1 MKILWLATFIMN
13 RLTYN
18 YKFMLISVLFLC
30 PIALLS
36 TQLWNQWE
44 QDIQTTAT
52 EAKGIN
58 VIKELNALSLHAAQ
72 LRDVLMA
79 YNYDRSE
86 NTTARKIRLRKET
99 TELLE
104 QFAAQYQDSYLVK
117 GAQLER
123 LEKARQQAFREDLGA
138 QIMLREY
145 MVSYGSLVDEINA
158 VAYEIA
164 KSSGLANDAD
174 EKLST
179 EIGVYFENVR
189 PLLNQ
194 LGKLRGYGNNTLN
207 TNFLDSA
214 TFTEVDAS
222 YFNTQTAFDD
232 FRSVVDKI
240 SQQHPDATIITAAP
254 AAIDAV
260 DKLLYLF
267 NDQVVEAISER
278 QTWPQYNEQTS
289 QLIEAAH
296 QIETAVL
303 ERALVL
309 VQQRLDSKKQN
320 RMVMVISLFLLLAL
334 ITYLY
339 LGLYF
344 SLSASVSN
352 MVSSARQVADGD
364 ITVELRNHTRDEFS
378 TLVKNFNAMV
388 KQMRQ
393 LIRASR
399 ESSDTV
405 SQHANQVK
413 ELADQNTAIVRLQ
426 TEETS
431 KIRLAMEEMSSASE
445 EVARETEFTAN
456 AAEEADENARD
467 GQQLVQE
474 AVKSFESLTAN
485 IHGSMQVVERL
496 AEQSRG
502 VTDILSV
509 IKSIAEQTN
518 LLALNAAIEAARA
531 GEQGRGFAVVA
542 DEVRTLAQRSHEA
555 TVEIDDVL
563 SKIQSGVQEAVHSMQ
578 ASVDVTEHS
587 LNTANNL
594 TEKLEEILQGVSTIN
609 SRTQSI
615 SAATLQQTESV
626 NHVRSSIQTI
636 NSRAEDAASAVENTQ
651 HSAEEMLVSL
661 HELVD
666 RLARFKV

>member
-1 MKILWLATFIMN
+1 MKILWIATFIMN

-58 VIKELNALSLHAAQ
+58 VIKELNTLSRHAAQ

-86 NTTARKIRLRKET
+86 QTTARKIQLRKET
-99 TELLE
+99 SELLE
-104 QFAAQYQDSYLVK
+104 QFAAQYQDSHLVK

-123 LEKARQQAFREDLGA
+123 LEKARQQAYREDLGA

-145 MVSYGSLVDEINA
+145 MVSYGSLVDEIDA
-158 VAYEIA
+158 IAYEIA

-189 PLLNQ
+189 PLLSQ

-240 SQQHPDATIITAAP
+240 SQLQPDATIVTAAP

-278 QTWPQYNEQTS
+278 QTWQQYNDQAS
-289 QLIEAAH
+289 QLIELAH
-296 QIETAVL
+296 QIDTAVL

-364 ITVELRNHTRDEFS
+364 ITVELHNHTRDEFS

-445 EVARETEFTAN
+445 EVARETEFTAS

-563 SKIQSGVQEAVHSMQ
+563 GKIQSGVQEAVHSMQ

-609 SRTQSI
+609 ARTQSI